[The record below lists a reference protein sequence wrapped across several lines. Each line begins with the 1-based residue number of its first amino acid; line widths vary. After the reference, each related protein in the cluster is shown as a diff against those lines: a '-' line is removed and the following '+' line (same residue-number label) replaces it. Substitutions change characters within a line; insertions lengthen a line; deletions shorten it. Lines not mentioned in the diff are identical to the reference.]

1 MKEITTT
8 TVTTEV
14 IRRAPRKKTIAH
26 AEHTVSDGQ
35 ILVQET
41 YVPAQLGSVSGEGQ
55 GINRV
60 GLAEA
65 KKKIK
70 KGLNNDMVSTPGVD
84 QFSLASSLLHLTTIR
99 DGISALATRPG
110 MRLLDKDNR
119 ERLMII
125 AVQLNEFIPILRDI
139 MVNQV
144 NLFANK
150 QFTVF

>member
-14 IRRAPRKKTIAH
+14 IRRAPRKKTIARADH
-26 AEHTVSDGQ
+26 NVENGQ
-35 ILVQET
+35 ILITET
-41 YVPAQLGSVSGEGQ
+41 YAPALSKSHGEGLGISRICLSEARKKAKQ
-55 GINRV
+55 GLSNV
-60 GLAEA
+60 MVESSSPGQFCLA
-65 KKKIK
+65 
-70 KGLNNDMVSTPGVD
+70 T
-84 QFSLASSLLHLTTIR
+84 SLLHLTTIR
-99 DGISALATRPG
+99 DGISEMATRSG
-110 MRLLDKDNR
+110 MGLIDKDNR

-150 QFTVF
+150 QFTII

>member
-14 IRRAPRKKTIAH
+14 IRRAPRKKTIAQ
-26 AEHTVSDGQ
+26 AEHIVSDGQ

-41 YVPAQLGSVSGEGQ
+41 YVPAHLGSVPGEGH
-55 GINRV
+55 GINRISM
-60 GLAEA
+60 ANA
-65 KKKIK
+65 KKKMK
-70 KGLNNDMVSTPGVD
+70 QGLNNDLACAPTVD

-99 DGISALATRPG
+99 DGISAMATRPG
-110 MRLLDKDNR
+110 MRLIDKDNR

-150 QFTVF
+150 QFTIL

>member
-14 IRRAPRKKTIAH
+14 IRRAPRKKTIARADH
-26 AEHTVSDGQ
+26 NVENGQ
-35 ILVQET
+35 IIVTET
-41 YVPAQLGSVSGEGQ
+41 YAPAPLNKSPGEGLGISRICLSDARKKAKQ
-55 GINRV
+55 GLSNSMV
-60 GLAEA
+60 EAPAPSQFCLA
-65 KKKIK
+65 
-70 KGLNNDMVSTPGVD
+70 T
-84 QFSLASSLLHLTTIR
+84 SLLHLTTIR
-99 DGISALATRPG
+99 DGISEMATRSG
-110 MRLLDKDNR
+110 MGLIDKDNR

-150 QFTVF
+150 QFTII

>member
-14 IRRAPRKKTIAH
+14 IRRAPRKKTIAK
-26 AEHTVSDGQ
+26 AEHALVDGQ
-35 ILVQET
+35 IVVTET
-41 YVPAQLGSVSGEGQ
+41 YAPVQLGNAKGDGY
-55 GINRV
+55 GISRI

-65 KKKIK
+65 KKKLRQ
-70 KGLNNDMVSTPGVD
+70 GLTNELLPTTTVD
-84 QFSLASSLLHLTTIR
+84 QFSLAASLQHLTIIR
-99 DGISALATRPG
+99 DGISAMATRPG
-110 MRLLDKDNR
+110 LRLLDRDNR

-150 QFTVF
+150 QFSVL